1 MNLKTTFF
9 LIVLLL
15 LAVSAVRNVWQARAG
30 SEMAK
35 YTQKLA
41 SANQAFMQCVM
52 SNQDDI
58 TKCDE
63 LQKKI
68 DEAKR
73 KLGETVEKYHRALN
87 IN

>member
-1 MNLKTTFF
+1 MTFL

-15 LAVSAVRNVWQARAG
+15 LAVGAIKNVWRARAG

-35 YTQKLA
+35 YTQKFA
-41 SANQAFMQCVM
+41 SANEAFMQCVM

-63 LQKKI
+63 LQKKM
-68 DEAKR
+68 DEANR
-73 KLGETVEKYHRALN
+73 KLRETVEKYNWALN